1 MSKQV
6 EIKFTT
12 TGSVKVAEQIYIDWA
27 TEDGKDWSELED
39 HEKIAVI
46 EECESQNSF
55 EGLLEPNTQSFE
67 ITEVKL

>member
-1 MSKQV
+1 MSKQI

-12 TGSVKVAEQIYIDWA
+12 IGSVKVAEQIYIDWA
-27 TEDGKDWSELED
+27 TEDDMNWSELED
-39 HEKIAVI
+39 REKIAI
-46 EECESQNSF
+46 IKECESQNSF

>member
-27 TEDGKDWSELED
+27 AEHGMDWSELED
-39 HEKIAVI
+39 YEKIAI
-46 EECESQNSF
+46 INECESQNNF
-55 EGLLEPNTQSFE
+55 EGLLDPNTQSFE
-67 ITEVKL
+67 INVVKL

>member
-27 TEDGKDWSELED
+27 AEDGRDWSELED
-39 HEKIAVI
+39 REKIAI
-46 EECESQNSF
+46 IKDCESQNSF
-55 EGLLEPNTQSFE
+55 EGLLEPNTQSFK